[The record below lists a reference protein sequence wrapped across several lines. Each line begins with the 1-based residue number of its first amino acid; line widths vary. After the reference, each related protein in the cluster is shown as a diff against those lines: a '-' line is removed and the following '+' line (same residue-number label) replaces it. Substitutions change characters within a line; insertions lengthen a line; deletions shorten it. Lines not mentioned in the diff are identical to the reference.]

1 MKYNCEMIEDLL
13 ALYQEDA
20 CSEASRKA
28 VEEHLAEC
36 PRCRKLVEEIRSE
49 PEPVAVTGGCEQAVL
64 KNTAHRLTRRAIG
77 SAVGVTAIVLY
88 WIVCFW
94 MEFFASAG
102 NYRYFSWSF
111 YEMYSAGRWIVP
123 LLTGLWL
130 AALLIGTVRRRTYKR
145 NAVLILVLCMLT
157 LGQIGWVQKQARM
170 EHVSCW
176 TTVEEIPDEYHII
189 IKNGTEREVLETTP
203 TVTGLLKQDG
213 TVYYF
218 SYQRDPKAP
227 QNSRLEFAKQAE

>member
-13 ALYQEDA
+13 ALYLEDA

-36 PRCRKLVEEIRSE
+36 PHCRKLVEEMRSE
-49 PEPVAVTGGCEQAVL
+49 PEPVSVTGGSEQAVL
-64 KNTAHRLTRRAIG
+64 KNTAHRITRRAIG

-88 WIVCFW
+88 WIVWFW
-94 MEFFASAG
+94 MDFFASAG
-102 NYRYFSWSF
+102 DYRYFSWSF
-111 YEMYSAGRWIVP
+111 YEIYSAGRLIVP

-130 AALLIGTVRRRTYKR
+130 AVLLIGAVRSRTFKR

-157 LGQIGWVQKQARM
+157 LGHIGWAQKQARM

-176 TTVEEIPDEYHII
+176 TTVEEIPDEYHIVI
-189 IKNGTEREVLETTP
+189 ESGQGREVLETTP

-213 TVYYF
+213 TVYCF

-227 QNSRLEFAKQAE
+227 QKSRLEFAKRAE